1 MPIIAAAMQE
11 QADTDPEED
20 GATEQEGAKLQT
32 RRSTRAVKKV
42 KTFAEE
48 FISSETPTASP
59 GNGDASPHPNISVL
73 VLPGG
78 QSSPLLVPGAFEF
91 VVYGAAIRVGYCRMV
106 FLKRYWT
113 ARDTRGNALGCGRP
127 YDSPCLM

>member
-1 MPIIAAAMQE
+1 MYHDNLPGLCAVSCAGLQALMRSRCKVGAMPIIAAAMQE
-11 QADTDPEED
+11 QPDTDPEED

-78 QSSPLLVPGAFEF
+78 
-91 VVYGAAIRVGYCRMV
+91 
-106 FLKRYWT
+106 
-113 ARDTRGNALGCGRP
+113 
-127 YDSPCLM
+127 